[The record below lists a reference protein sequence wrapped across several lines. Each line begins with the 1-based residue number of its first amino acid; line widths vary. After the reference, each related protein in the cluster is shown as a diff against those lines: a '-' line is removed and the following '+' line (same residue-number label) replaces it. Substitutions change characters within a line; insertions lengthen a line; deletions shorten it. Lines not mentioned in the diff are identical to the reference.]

1 MNLLCDYENYLR
13 DRYILGQPVRYMYGG
28 FGDAS
33 SGASASQS
41 KQKVYGPDGN
51 EYTYIDDPTSPN
63 AGRYYRNV
71 GGPGGG
77 RIVFLDEVQ
86 EADQKRQMEDAS
98 KAAQPQAEQPQNVQ
112 KTEPPAQPK
121 ETEARK
127 PSKNKTPETKS
138 WLDLEP
144 IDNAGIEETIKSL
157 LEEHRPELSGEKRTF
172 FPGLISVDSYRLGY
186 NINPYQTTVDL
197 DTICRSLMRDDV
209 AFFEGDP
216 DSMAFYD
223 GPKDKIVLESWGGG
237 KRRFTPREL
246 YEFIKEKYI
255 EQYGEESDYHPI
267 ETSVSDLSFDLPLGK
282 KGVSPARYSPAFRAD
297 KKSDFERDVAYA
309 VRDLSDLDAWLAD
322 PTEEIP
328 RDLYRPLYD
337 CAIRI
342 SKSAPPY
349 YAEDKDKKE
358 YLARDASL
366 RNALGLAV
374 FIPNSNDRLAKT
386 KANELAKEFIGAA
399 LSETPN
405 KGLAALRKKA
415 KRLGFAI
422 NSDAPDKWDVFQAN
436 VEYTTPQAAQE
447 PEPKDV
453 ITRDAETTALDTAES
468 ETATLERDPFDV
480 SGLGLPGSQDSVLD
494 AKEGDNRDAAYF
506 IRRDLGEEK
515 PQDSATEAY
524 DASGATE
531 QNGAE
536 GESPEVSVFIDS
548 YNKYRAET
556 KKIASLERKAA
567 KVKKTVR
574 KPSAQITKEE
584 LEARR
589 QELVRIREEIKEA
602 EVAVDE
608 LSKGLNE
615 FSQKNSAVFIDD
627 DTFIIAPSRE
637 TVAALRNRKGAADRL
652 KELEKLA
659 KRGKKKANGQSTV
672 PPGLQ
677 KQIKNLE
684 DKLNEANDKVLEL
697 LKRETVVS
705 ARSNGETSRVL
716 PPEPKNIVARETK
729 VSRQGN
735 VETPVAQDTPT
746 ATLEPTPQEQPAK
759 PRPERWTPLKSA
771 MNDDDKRVVESTRQ
785 RLNFGLADFAW
796 RIANAKERKDWQK
809 VKELTVLASQRYLE
823 LARRAYRSHGG
834 AEALAAFDESLAGDG
849 LTVGQVRDRIVDKF
863 RKLALMNTGDLYKYA
878 GERLDDLDRYHQT
891 NGASSSKRGIAL
903 KNLLDKQG
911 RLSSGVAKQA
921 SPEYGK
927 IYERPV
933 GSLGIDPSRFQF
945 KLGTNEQ
952 GVTDELEGAEFD
964 PEQAGII
971 SVWRDPENGKDYVV
985 NGHHRFNLAKNSG
998 YRGNVNVRYIDAKSA
1013 DEAKAFG
1020 AVANI
1025 ADQKGTAVDVAD
1037 FIRSQGHDDL
1047 RTPGGYKISV
1057 KNKLLNDGRVLSKLD
1072 DTIFRKLKNGTVDEK
1087 TAMVIAA
1094 ELPDDKDKQLRLF
1107 SDIERLGL
1115 DASQAQDRAWAYA
1128 SIQGEKQQGSL
1139 FGDDAPMEYDVESRS
1154 KLIGEIKKALSGAKS
1169 AARAGGSSKNN
1180 EYWNKQGLTSN
1191 FDRDRASQL
1200 SKAAGKTLQFFK
1212 DKIRLTGPMQNV
1224 IKEETDAY
1232 RKALKEGKDAS
1243 KVVERAIERIKDVS
1257 QGGDGYLRRMEGLGL
1272 EPEDRLPSAESKQT
1286 RQGVGDAETGSGKQK
1301 SPGTPSET
1309 ARDKRTTGEVLE
1321 GGRTDRPT
1329 DRGDGRDSAS
1339 LIADAVSDNNDLAP
1353 EVVQQKLNEMS
1364 TARSAEPKPKS
1375 KAEKRKNDETPLG
1388 ERSAQRIIAEEV
1400 SKSTAPRTRFPK
1412 VIDEKIAP
1420 LPPEPEDGSEEPEF
1434 LKELRKLAAF
1444 EQDRENYRPPKF
1456 NPDLEPEA
1464 YAPEVGFAY
1473 KGSVTPRYH
1482 RDKEIADAIER
1493 WKREQRKG
1501 KQGKSG
1507 KQRKSDKE
1515 PEVINYREIFYPGE
1529 KPNEPGRPA
1538 IQGVASDGDI
1548 SKQIE
1553 DFDRERVSK
1562 GQKKSDVRTGNDK
1575 ASPKKGRR
1583 PKSSKGG
1590 KMG

>member
-41 KQKVYGPDGN
+41 KQKIYGPDGN

-86 EADQKRQMEDAS
+86 EVNQKRQMEDAN
-98 KAAQPQAEQPQNVQ
+98 KAAQPQAERPQTVQ

-127 PSKNKTPETKS
+127 PSKNKTLETKS
-138 WLDLEP
+138 GLDLEP

-216 DSMAFYD
+216 DHMTFYD
-223 GPKDKIVLESWGGG
+223 SPKDKIVLESWGGG

-255 EQYGEESDYHPI
+255 EQYEEEADYHPI
-267 ETSVSDLSFDLPLGK
+267 ETGVFGLSFDLPLGK
-282 KGVSPARYSPAFRAD
+282 KGVSPARYAPAFRAD
-297 KKSDFERDVAYA
+297 KKGEFERDVAYA

-366 RNALGLAV
+366 RNALGLAI

-422 NSDAPDKWDVFQAN
+422 NSDAPDKWDVFQAG

-453 ITRDAETTALDTAES
+453 ITRDTETAAPDTAES

-480 SGLGLPGSQDSVLD
+480 SGFGLPGSQDSVLD

-506 IRRDLGEEK
+506 IRRDLGEERS
-515 PQDSATEAY
+515 QDSATEAY
-524 DASGATE
+524 NAPGTTE
-531 QNGAE
+531 QNEVE
-536 GESPEVSVFIDS
+536 GEPPEVSVFIDS

-602 EVAVDE
+602 EDTMEE

-637 TVAALRNRKGAADRL
+637 TVAALRNRKRVADRL

-659 KRGKKKANGQSTV
+659 KRGKKKTNGQSTV

-677 KQIKNLE
+677 KQIENLE
-684 DKLNEANDKVLEL
+684 DKLNEANDRVLEL
-697 LKRETVVS
+697 LKRETIVS
-705 ARSNGETSRVL
+705 ARSSGETSRVL
-716 PPEPKNIVARETK
+716 SPEPKSIVARETK
-729 VSRQGN
+729 APRLKN
-735 VETPVAQDTPT
+735 VEAPVAQDTPT
-746 ATLEPTPQEQPAK
+746 ATPEPAPQEQPAK

-771 MNDDDKRVVESTRQ
+771 MNDEDRRVVESTRQ

-809 VKELTVLASQRYLE
+809 AKELTVLAAQRYLE

-834 AEALAAFDESLAGDG
+834 ADALAAFDESLSGEG
-849 LTVGQVRDRIVDKF
+849 LTVGQVRDRVVDKF
-863 RKLALMNTGDLYKYA
+863 RKLALMNANDLYKYA
-878 GERLDDLDRYHQT
+878 GERLDDLDRYHQA
-891 NGASSSKRGIAL
+891 NGSLSRRGLAL
-903 KNLLDKQG
+903 NNLLDKQ
-911 RLSSGVAKQA
+911 RRASNVDQSA
-921 SPEYGK
+921 SPEKGGRVH
-927 IYERPV
+927 EVPV
-933 GSLGIDPSRFQF
+933 SSLKLDPKRFQF
-945 KLGTNEQ
+945 KLNTNAQ
-952 GVTDELEGAEFD
+952 GVTDELDGTTFD
-964 PEQAGII
+964 PELSGVIH
-971 SVWRDPENGKDYVV
+971 VWRDPADSKDYVV
-985 NGHHRFNLAKNSG
+985 NGHHRFNLAKKSG
-998 YRGNVNVRYIDAKSA
+998 YNKNVAVRYIDADTA
-1013 DEAKAFG
+1013 EEAKAFG

-1025 ADQKGTAVDVAD
+1025 ADSKGTPVDVAD
-1037 FIRSQGHDDL
+1037 FIRSQGHDDI
-1047 RTPGGYKISV
+1047 RTPSGGNLPV
-1057 KNKLLNDGRVLSKLD
+1057 KNKLLADGRVLSKLD
-1072 DTIFRKLKNGTVDEK
+1072 DTIFRKLKNGQVEESI
-1087 TAMVIAA
+1087 ARVIAS
-1094 ELPDDKDKQLRLF
+1094 ELPDDKDKQLRLY

-1128 SIQGEKQQGSL
+1128 SIQGEKQQGTL

-1154 KLIGEIKKALSGAKS
+1154 KLIGEIKKSLTGAKN
-1169 AARAGGSSKNN
+1169 AARAGGSSRNN
-1180 EYWNKQGLTSN
+1180 KYWNKQGLTTG

-1200 SKAAGKTLQFFK
+1200 SKSAGETLQFFK

-1257 QGGDGYLRRMEGLGL
+1257 QGGDGALRRMEGLGL
-1272 EPEDRLPSAESKQT
+1272 EYEDRVPSAESEQS
-1286 RQGVGDAETGSGKQK
+1286 RQEVGGKKAEERERKPS
-1301 SPGTPSET
+1301 GTPSE
-1309 ARDKRTTGEVLE
+1309 AVRDERTTGEVLE
-1321 GGRTDRPT
+1321 AGGTDRPS
-1329 DRGDGRDSAS
+1329 DGGNGRDSAS
-1339 LIADAVSDNNDLAP
+1339 VIAEEVANNPDLTP
-1353 EVVQQKLNEMS
+1353 EVVHQKLNEMAA
-1364 TARSAEPKPKS
+1364 ARPAEPKPKS

-1434 LKELRKLAAF
+1434 LKELRKLAAL
-1444 EQDRENYRPPKF
+1444 EQDGKNHRPPKF
-1456 NPDLEPEA
+1456 NPDAEGYSYTPGTA
-1464 YAPEVGFAY
+1464 SSSFGN
-1473 KGSVTPRYH
+1473 SVTPRYH
-1482 RDKEIADAIER
+1482 RDKEIADTIRKWQDEQKKAGKNADIVPYDELFPDGKP
-1493 WKREQRKG
+1493 KRK
-1501 KQGKSG
+1501 
-1507 KQRKSDKE
+1507 
-1515 PEVINYREIFYPGE
+1515 
-1529 KPNEPGRPA
+1529 PGRPKR
-1538 IQGVASDGDI
+1538 QGVVSGGDI
-1548 SKQIE
+1548 M
-1553 DFDRERVSK
+1553 
-1562 GQKKSDVRTGNDK
+1562 GGN
-1575 ASPKKGRR
+1575 A
-1583 PKSSKGG
+1583 
-1590 KMG
+1590 